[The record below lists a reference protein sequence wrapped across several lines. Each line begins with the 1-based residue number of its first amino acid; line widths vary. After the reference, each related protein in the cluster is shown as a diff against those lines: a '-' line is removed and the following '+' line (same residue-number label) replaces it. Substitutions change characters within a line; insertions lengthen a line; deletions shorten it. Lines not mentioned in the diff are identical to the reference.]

1 MTSKDPGKKKRV
13 TFAGMVQDTVASED
27 EEAETKAAESP
38 EATEGPEATTK
49 DLQTTAEPASPSSA
63 PSRPAI
69 SKLASRKAQLTGLM
83 TAGGKAR
90 QMKKWEKE
98 YKAVEKEL
106 DEARGH
112 VTPIF
117 TASDSRKAD
126 SQAT

>member
-1 MTSKDPGKKKRV
+1 MTSKDPGKRKRV

-27 EEAETKAAESP
+27 EEAETR
-38 EATEGPEATTK
+38 ATKSPEATTK
-49 DLQTTAEPASPSSA
+49 DLQTTADPPVSQSSA
-63 PSRPAI
+63 SNRPAI

-117 TASDSRKAD
+117 TASDSR
-126 SQAT
+126 

>member
-1 MTSKDPGKKKRV
+1 MTSKDPGTKKRV

-27 EEAETKAAESP
+27 EEAETKA
-38 EATEGPEATTK
+38 TEGPEATTK
-49 DLQTTAEPASPSSA
+49 DLQQTTAEPTSPSTA

-83 TAGGKAR
+83 TAGGKPR

-126 SQAT
+126 S

>member
-13 TFAGMVQDTVASED
+13 TFAGMVQDTAVMSED
-27 EEAETKAAESP
+27 EEAETKATA
-38 EATEGPEATTK
+38 GPEATTK
-49 DLQTTAEPASPSSA
+49 DLQTTAEPASQWCS

-98 YKAVEKEL
+98 CKAVEKEL

-117 TASDSRKAD
+117 TAGDPRKAD
-126 SQAT
+126 SEAT

>member
-27 EEAETKAAESP
+27 EEAETR
-38 EATEGPEATTK
+38 ATEGSPEDTTK
-49 DLQTTAEPASPSSA
+49 DLQTTAEPASPPSA
-63 PSRPAI
+63 LSRPAI

-117 TASDSRKAD
+117 TASGSRKAM
-126 SQAT
+126 

>member
-1 MTSKDPGKKKRV
+1 MTSKDPTKNKRV

-27 EEAETKAAESP
+27 EEEAETKAA
-38 EATEGPEATTK
+38 EGPEATTK

-117 TASDSRKAD
+117 TASDLRKAD
-126 SQAT
+126 SRAT

>member
-1 MTSKDPGKKKRV
+1 MTSKDPAKNKRV

-27 EEAETKAAESP
+27 EEAETKD
-38 EATEGPEATTK
+38 TEGPEATTK

-63 PSRPAI
+63 PIRPAI

-117 TASDSRKAD
+117 TASDSRKAA

>member
-1 MTSKDPGKKKRV
+1 MTSKDPGGKKRV
-13 TFAGMVQDTVASED
+13 TFAGMVQDTVVSED
-27 EEAETKAAESP
+27 EEAETKA
-38 EATEGPEATTK
+38 TGTTK
-49 DLQTTAEPASPSSA
+49 DLQTTAEPATPSSA

>member
-1 MTSKDPGKKKRV
+1 MASKDPGKKKRV
-13 TFAGMVQDTVASED
+13 AFAGMAQDTVASKD
-27 EEAETKAAESP
+27 EEAEAK
-38 EATEGPEATTK
+38 ATECPEATTK
-49 DLQTTAEPASPSSA
+49 DLQTTAEPAGPSSA
-63 PSRPAI
+63 SSRSAI

-112 VTPIF
+112 VTPVF
-117 TASDSRKAD
+117 AASDSQKAY

>member
-27 EEAETKAAESP
+27 EEAETKA
-38 EATEGPEATTK
+38 TEGPESTTT

-126 SQAT
+126 SLAT

>member
-27 EEAETKAAESP
+27 EEAET
-38 EATEGPEATTK
+38 TEGPEATTK
-49 DLQTTAEPASPSSA
+49 DLQTTVEPASPSSA

-69 SKLASRKAQLTGLM
+69 SRLASRKAQLTGLI

-90 QMKKWEKE
+90 QIKKWEKE

-117 TASDSRKAD
+117 TASDSRKAE
-126 SQAT
+126 SQAP

>member
-13 TFAGMVQDTVASED
+13 AFAGMVQDTVASKD
-27 EEAETKAAESP
+27 EETETK
-38 EATEGPEATTK
+38 ATEGPQATTK
-49 DLQTTAEPASPSSA
+49 ELETTAEPASPSSD
-63 PSRPAI
+63 PNRPAI

-117 TASDSRKAD
+117 TASDLRKAN

>member
-27 EEAETKAAESP
+27 EEADTKA
-38 EATEGPEATTK
+38 TNK
-49 DLQTTAEPASPSSA
+49 DLQTAAEPASPSSA

-126 SQAT
+126 LQAT

>member
-1 MTSKDPGKKKRV
+1 MTSKDPAIKKRV
-13 TFAGMVQDTVASED
+13 TFAGMVQDTAASED
-27 EEAETKAAESP
+27 EEAETKA
-38 EATEGPEATTK
+38 TGGPEATSK
-49 DLQTTAEPASPSSA
+49 DLQTTAEPASQSSA
-63 PSRPAI
+63 PIRPAI

-106 DEARGH
+106 DEARGY

-117 TASDSRKAD
+117 TARD
-126 SQAT
+126 SQRAD

>member
-1 MTSKDPGKKKRV
+1 MTSKDPGTKKRV

-27 EEAETKAAESP
+27 EEAEKRATEDP
-38 EATEGPEATTK
+38 EAATSK
-49 DLQTTAEPASPSSA
+49 DLQTTAEPASQSSA
-63 PSRPAI
+63 PSWPTI

-106 DEARGH
+106 DEARGY

-117 TASDSRKAD
+117 TALDSQKAD
-126 SQAT
+126 

>member
-27 EEAETKAAESP
+27 EETETK
-38 EATEGPEATTK
+38 ATEGPEATTQ
-49 DLQTTAEPASPSSA
+49 DLQTTTEPMSQSSA
-63 PSRPAI
+63 PTRPEI
-69 SKLASRKAQLTGLM
+69 SKLASRKAELAGLM
-83 TAGGKAR
+83 NAGGKPR

-117 TASDSRKAD
+117 TAGSSRKGD
-126 SQAT
+126 

>member
-1 MTSKDPGKKKRV
+1 MTSKDPVKQKRV
-13 TFAGMVQDTVASED
+13 TFAGMDQDTVASED
-27 EEAETKAAESP
+27 EEAETESTESP
-38 EATEGPEATTK
+38 EATTQ
-49 DLQTTAEPASPSSA
+49 DSQTTTEPSASPSFASNG
-63 PSRPAI
+63 PAI

-83 TAGGKAR
+83 NAGGKPR

-117 TASDSRKAD
+117 TAAHLRKVD
-126 SQAT
+126 

>member
-13 TFAGMVQDTVASED
+13 TFAGIVQDTVASED
-27 EEAETKAAESP
+27 DEAELETKPTA
-38 EATEGPEATTK
+38 GPEATTK
-49 DLQTTAEPASPSSA
+49 DLQTTAEPASKSYA
-63 PSRPAI
+63 PIRPAI

-117 TASDSRKAD
+117 TAGDTRKTN
-126 SQAT
+126 SEAT

>member
-13 TFAGMVQDTVASED
+13 TFAGIVQDTVASED
-27 EEAETKAAESP
+27 EEAETKA
-38 EATEGPEATTK
+38 TEGSKATNK
-49 DLQTTAEPASPSSA
+49 DLQTTAEPESPSPS

-83 TAGGKAR
+83 TAGGKPR

-117 TASDSRKAD
+117 TLASDSRKAD
-126 SQAT
+126 

>member
-1 MTSKDPGKKKRV
+1 MTSKDLGKKKRV

-27 EEAETKAAESP
+27 EEAETKA
-38 EATEGPEATTK
+38 TEGLEATTK

-106 DEARGH
+106 DEVRGH